1 MVSTASYASLAD
13 ALHELLLRMDA
24 TCRQLEDIQ
33 QQEQLAV
40 QGFHGEA
47 LVALSDAHVACH
59 RELEEL
65 EAQCRELL
73 RQQGV
78 PDSMGL
84 EAFIDLY
91 LPHEAKKLQ
100 AIRRKLYERLSR
112 TVHANEVNR
121 QSMRIAHEV
130 SSTVLQHIGAIP
142 AKSTYGPGGML
153 R

>member
-1 MVSTASYASLAD
+1 MVSTTSCASLAD
-13 ALHELLLRMDA
+13 ALHELLLHMDA
-24 TCRQLEDIQ
+24 TCRQLEDIL

-47 LVALSDAHVACH
+47 LVSLTDAHVACH
-59 RELEEL
+59 RELAEL

-91 LPHEAKKLQ
+91 LPHKAKQLQ
-100 AIRRKLYERLSR
+100 AIRRKLYERLSLA
-112 TVHANEVNR
+112 VHANEVNR
-121 QSMRIAHEV
+121 QSMRLAHEA
-130 SSTVLQHIGAIP
+130 SSAVLQHIGAIP
-142 AKSTYGPGGML
+142 ARSTYGPGGVM

>member
-1 MVSTASYASLAD
+1 MVSTTSASLAG
-13 ALHELLLRMDA
+13 ALHELLLQMDA

-47 LVALSDAHVACH
+47 LAALTDAHVACH
-59 RELEEL
+59 RKLEEL

-78 PDSMGL
+78 PDDMGM

-91 LPHEAKKLQ
+91 LPHEANQLQ

-112 TVHANEVNR
+112 ALHANEVNR
-121 QSMRIAHEV
+121 QSMRLAHEA
-130 SSTVLQHIGAIP
+130 SSAVLQHIGAMP
-142 AKSTYGPGGML
+142 ARSTYGPGGVM